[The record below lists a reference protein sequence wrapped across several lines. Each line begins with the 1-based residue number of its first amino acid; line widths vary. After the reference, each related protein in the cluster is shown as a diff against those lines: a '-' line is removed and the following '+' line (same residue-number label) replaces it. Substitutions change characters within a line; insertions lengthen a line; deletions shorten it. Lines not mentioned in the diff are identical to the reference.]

1 MIGRLATAPAER
13 GDAHT
18 TTDRLFYSAR
28 TQYENLGDLVI
39 NRELLTMLR
48 PFGRFCIDV
57 RGVPAWYRAAIGVAP
72 VEAETSSWSF
82 SLRLLGA
89 ALRRRI
95 GGDAG
100 QVYLILNPGGFQG
113 GLTLFGAA
121 RLTAIVAA
129 FAVLRVIGVRICR
142 FGASIGPFAPLR
154 ARLEACKTW
163 FMYAPTARDSLSLAY
178 ATSIGMRGVRYFPDL
193 AFAMHPV
200 IANTTDRELPA
211 RYVVFSFREIRAAHR
226 RTALLS
232 WLDALCVRLREAELA
247 VVLVS
252 QVAFDTG
259 FNEALAE
266 RYRDQVQA
274 RHLGGTLSEAEILGI
289 YRGAACVVSN
299 RLHVLLF
306 ALVLRVPAFAPDAN
320 EKIRG
325 ILADSHLDQ
334 LLVDTAQLHP
344 ALGRIPPDADFRQE
358 FVTTVR
364 KLIDTKQEEIASN
377 LERLFTAKAPLVE
390 AQ

>member
-1 MIGRLATAPAER
+1 
-13 GDAHT
+13 
-18 TTDRLFYSAR
+18 
-28 TQYENLGDLVI
+28 
-39 NRELLTMLR
+39 MLR

-163 FMYAPTARDSLSLAY
+163 FMYAPTVRDSLSLAY

-232 WLDALCVRLREAELA
+232 WLDALCVRLREGRIGRGSGQPGRFRHRVQRSA
-247 VVLVS
+247 
-252 QVAFDTG
+252 G
-259 FNEALAE
+259 RALPGPGPGTPP
-266 RYRDQVQA
+266 RRNS
-274 RHLGGTLSEAEILGI
+274 LGGGDPWHLPRRSLCREQPAS
-289 YRGAACVVSN
+289 RAAVRAC
-299 RLHVLLF
+299 
-306 ALVLRVPAFAPDAN
+306 
-320 EKIRG
+320 
-325 ILADSHLDQ
+325 
-334 LLVDTAQLHP
+334 
-344 ALGRIPPDADFRQE
+344 PPRPGLCARRE
-358 FVTTVR
+358 
-364 KLIDTKQEEIASN
+364 
-377 LERLFTAKAPLVE
+377 
-390 AQ
+390 